1 MKSILIKNKKYSDL
15 SDILFHNTNITTEDN
30 IHVGIVTDL
39 VEYNGYEY
47 LVTWN
52 ENGNDIDYDYSFYYY
67 DCFSGDD
74 FYNKPSSN
82 TNLITIHGEDYTSL
96 DIFEKGIHGLNRKKM
111 NKIGSG
117 YVSNDTTNLFLLS
130 QTLFG
135 WNKFGDIRMWNEYGN
150 IHHKL
155 SHNYKLG
162 LFFGRVT
169 KYRTSLVR
177 ELSKLNEVFINQ
189 FNDISS
195 NNLKV
200 EGVTQF
206 NKISIDNDF
215 DNLSLLTERPFPID
229 FFFRTLPNTKAVISI
244 ETIDIDNNPYNFLT
258 EKTYGLILG
267 GIPFIPSQSFI
278 LDMLS
283 HIGFEPHPFEKEI
296 YKFKNNPTTISK
308 FIELYLKNEE
318 SNYIILNNW
327 VRTAKEYIM
336 NKLYSENSLL
346 DNLNFF
352 KKTQ

>member
-52 ENGNDIDYDYSFYYY
+52 ENGNDIDYDYSFYY
-67 DCFSGDD
+67 
-74 FYNKPSSN
+74 
-82 TNLITIHGEDYTSL
+82 
-96 DIFEKGIHGLNRKKM
+96 
-111 NKIGSG
+111 
-117 YVSNDTTNLFLLS
+117 
-130 QTLFG
+130 Q
-135 WNKFGDIRMWNEYGN
+135 
-150 IHHKL
+150 
-155 SHNYKLG
+155 LG